1 MKILIDTKIV
11 WVTTSEFISS
21 DTSKMIGNTNE
32 QIFSNMV
39 NYLCGSDVSVS
50 VSGKNTSLGTLTV
63 STAQS
68 RIWKIILIG
77 IVPSVVAV
85 LGLAVWYRRRNR

>member
-1 MKILIDTKIV
+1 
-11 WVTTSEFISS
+11 
-21 DTSKMIGNTNE
+21 MIGNTNE

-63 STAQS
+63 STSQS
-68 RIWKIILIG
+68 RMWKIILIG
-77 IVPSVVAV
+77 VVPSIAAV